1 VATKSRNHQFRHI
14 AVGGTILISATLAFA
29 QQTNSAP
36 FDTMRCIDTYEADQ
50 AKFLAR
56 TKALADQGKL
66 PAPMKDAKDKEIR
79 ELYSKQFFPNVG
91 KQGNDAANKKWCDDR
106 VMDLRG
112 RTAALD
118 APPPPPVAPPAQI
131 VAPSAAPGASGVQ
144 GASSSPTQL
153 RSVNVPNA
161 FIRHQQGIGRLTPLA
176 SDLDKKDASFLI
188 RPGLAGAGV
197 SFESANFSGHYL
209 RHQNGQIRLGRADNN
224 VLFKKDAS
232 FHQRPGLA
240 GKGTSFESVNFP
252 GAYLRHCRGMIFI
265 DDAKGRNKACSAD
278 PAVAKQDASFDL
290 ITTQSAVPTAPQS
303 KPAIQAGP
311 PAVPA
316 PVRPVTPPAPVA
328 AAPAPLSPE
337 AYRQCMTDGSAIF
350 QAGQKQFNSQTRR
363 EQDKN
368 EWRNKEGA
376 YFNAQE
382 QFRGQQYQ
390 SICDKYKSTATTAK
404 DFAFRVK

>member
-1 VATKSRNHQFRHI
+1 MSTKSLSHQFKHI
-14 AVGGTILISATLAFA
+14 AIGGAILLSATQAFA
-29 QQTNSAP
+29 QQANSAP
-36 FDTMRCIDTYEADQ
+36 FDFMRCLDTYEADQ
-50 AKFLAR
+50 GKFLAK
-56 TKALADQGKL
+56 TKALMDQGKIT
-66 PAPMKDAKDKEIR
+66 APMRDAKDKEIR
-79 ELYSKQFFPNVG
+79 ELYSKQFFPNIG

-106 VMDLRG
+106 VMDLRS
-112 RTAALD
+112 RIAALD
-118 APPPPPVAPPAQI
+118 APPPPPVAPPAPI
-131 VAPSAAPGASGVQ
+131 AAPNAAPAASGGQ
-144 GASSSPTQL
+144 GASSAPTQL

-161 FIRHQQGIGRLTPLA
+161 FIRHQQGIGRLTPVA
-176 SDLDKKDASFLI
+176 SDLDKKDSSFLI

-197 SFESANFSGHYL
+197 SFESANFSGYYL

-252 GAYLRHCRGMIFI
+252 GAYLRHCRGLIFI

-290 ITTQSAVPTAPQS
+290 ITTQSAVPPAAQS
-303 KPAIQAGP
+303 KPAVQVGP

-316 PVRPVTPPAPVA
+316 PVPAVTPPAPVA

-337 AYRQCMTDGSAIF
+337 AYRQCLTDGSAIF

-376 YFNAQE
+376 YFNAQD

-390 SICDKYKSTATTAK
+390 SICDKYKSTATTAR